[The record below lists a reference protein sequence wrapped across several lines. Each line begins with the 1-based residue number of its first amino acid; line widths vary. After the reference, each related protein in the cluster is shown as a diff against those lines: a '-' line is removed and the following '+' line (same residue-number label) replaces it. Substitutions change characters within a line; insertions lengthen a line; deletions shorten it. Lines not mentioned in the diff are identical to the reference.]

1 MIKIKIIDNYI
12 LPKLAYDIEEY
23 FLGHKLDWYWNKE
36 TIEREELEK
45 YNTKNTVNTGQFTHI
60 VMRNFDLMADHVRN
74 KNKGLHTSIA
84 YDGIKE
90 IFKNINFNLVIR
102 IRSNLNLNVTGY
114 KKESHQPIHDDA
126 RVNGYKS
133 LIYYINDNDGDTI
146 FFNDKLK
153 EIKRVSPKK
162 GRAVIFDSQIL
173 HCGCNPIK
181 QQQRAVINFIY
192 KENENSILYR

>member
-1 MIKIKIIDNYI
+1 MKIKIIDNYI
-12 LPKLAYDIEEY
+12 SPKLAYDIEEF
-23 FLGHKLDWYWNKE
+23 FLGPNFDWYWNNR
-36 TIEREELEK
+36 TIKQNEKEK
-45 YNTKNTVNTGQFTHI
+45 YKTKNTVHTGQFTHSI
-60 VMRNFDLMADHVRN
+60 MRNFDLIADYN
-74 KNKGLHTSIA
+74 NEGLHTSNA

-90 IFKNINFNLVIR
+90 IFKNINFNLVCR
-102 IRSNLNLNVTGY
+102 IKGNLNLNVTGY
-114 KKESHQPIHDDA
+114 KKKSHQPIHDDA

-133 LIYYINDNDGDTI
+133 LIYYINDSDGDTI

-181 QQQRAVINFIY
+181 QQNRAVINFIY

>member
-1 MIKIKIIDNYI
+1 MKINIIDNYI
-12 LPKLAYDIEEY
+12 PPKEAYDIEEF
-23 FLGHKLDWYWNKE
+23 FLGDQMSWFWNKG
-36 TIEREELEK
+36 TIELEELEK
-45 YNTKNTVNTGQFTHI
+45 YKTKNTVNTGQFTHNI
-60 VMRNFDLMADHVRN
+60 MRNFDLIAN
-74 KNKGLHTSIA
+74 QTNEGLVTSNA

-90 IFKNINFNLVIR
+90 IFKNINFNLVVR
-102 IRSNLNLNVTGY
+102 IKGNLNLNVTGY

-126 RVNGYKS
+126 RVNGYRS
-133 LIYYINDNDGDTI
+133 LIYYINDSDGDTI

-181 QQQRAVINFIY
+181 QQKRAVINFIY

>member
-1 MIKIKIIDNYI
+1 MKINIIDNYI
-12 LPKLAYDIEEY
+12 PPKEAYDIEEF
-23 FLGHKLDWYWNKE
+23 FLGDQMSWFWNKG
-36 TIEREELEK
+36 TIELEELEK
-45 YNTKNTVNTGQFTHI
+45 YKTKNTVNTGQFTHNI
-60 VMRNFDLMADHVRN
+60 MRNFDLIAN
-74 KNKGLHTSIA
+74 QTNEGLVTSNA
-84 YDGIKE
+84 YDGVKE
-90 IFKNINFNLVIR
+90 IFKNINFNLVVR
-102 IRSNLNLNVTGY
+102 IKGNLNLNVTGY

-126 RVNGYKS
+126 RVNGYRS
-133 LIYYINDNDGDTI
+133 LIYYINDSDGDTI

-181 QQQRAVINFIY
+181 QQKRAVINFIY

>member
-1 MIKIKIIDNYI
+1 MKINIIDNYI
-12 LPKLAYDIEEY
+12 PPKEAYDIEEF
-23 FLGHKLDWYWNKE
+23 FLGTNFGWYWNKE
-36 TIEREELEK
+36 TIEQEELEK
-45 YNTKNTVNTGQFTHI
+45 YNTKNTVNTGQFTHA
-60 VMRNFDLMADHVRN
+60 VMRNFNLMADHVRN
-74 KNKGLHTSIA
+74 ENKGLVTSDA

-90 IFKNINFNLVIR
+90 IFKNINFNLVVR
-102 IRSNLNLNVTGY
+102 IKGNLNLNVTSY
-114 KKESHQPIHDDA
+114 KKESHQPIHNDA
-126 RVNGYKS
+126 LVNGYKS
-133 LIYYINDNDGDTI
+133 LIYYINDSDGDTI

-181 QQQRAVINFIY
+181 QQKRAVINFIY